1 MRVAVTGA
9 NSAIGQAILGM
20 SGDAD
25 DIFFVAAVRS
35 ERAANQLPFLSDK
48 GCIAHVSYSDSG
60 SLSAAFEGVDAIIHL
75 PGVLFER
82 PGSTYETVNVET
94 TRAVIE
100 VAREQGVRKLVLV
113 SAVGAKEGS
122 SNRYYHT
129 KGQAEE
135 LVRNSGLHHTI
146 LRVPLL
152 LGSGTEGSAALRRY
166 LDRSVIWLVG
176 GGRHL
181 DQPLDVQDVAQV
193 VCRACHQKAILNCTL
208 ELAGSQAVPYRKIL
222 ERAAELAGCRI
233 RIISLPMGLVR
244 ALLAVRQR
252 LARTGFST
260 DILDVIT
267 ADTDLD
273 SNSVASELG
282 IELTSMDEMIKN
294 SLEE

>member
-1 MRVAVTGA
+1 M
-9 NSAIGQAILGM
+9 
-20 SGDAD
+20 
-25 DIFFVAAVRS
+25 
-35 ERAANQLPFLSDK
+35 
-48 GCIAHVSYSDSG
+48 
-60 SLSAAFEGVDAIIHL
+60 
-75 PGVLFER
+75 
-82 PGSTYETVNVET
+82 
-94 TRAVIE
+94 
-100 VAREQGVRKLVLV
+100 
-113 SAVGAKEGS
+113 
-122 SNRYYHT
+122 
-129 KGQAEE
+129 
-135 LVRNSGLHHTI
+135 
-146 LRVPLL
+146 
-152 LGSGTEGSAALRRY
+152 
-166 LDRSVIWLVG
+166 DRSVIWLVG